1 MQPRSIGLLSTC
13 PPSSRYQHVNDYP
26 RKVKVV
32 AKRCDDERCDDAG
45 LGVNTLCS
53 PEDIRHIHQLPGL
66 PSQRSRVVDN
76 PGRAFVRADK
86 RRAGRPALADL
97 AAAETVRITIVVSGV
112 RAAACLAEEADYAL
126 RAR

>member
-1 MQPRSIGLLSTC
+1 MSKMQPRGIRLPSAC
-13 PPSSRYQHVNDYP
+13 PPSSRYQHGNDYL

-32 AKRCDDERCDDAG
+32 AKRCDDAG
-45 LGVNTLCS
+45 IGVNTLCG

-66 PSQRSRVVDN
+66 PSQWSRVVGN
-76 PGRAFVRADK
+76 LGRGLVRADK

-97 AAAETVRITIVVSGV
+97 AAAETVSITIVVSGV

>member
-1 MQPRSIGLLSTC
+1 MC
-13 PPSSRYQHVNDYP
+13 PPSSRYQHVNDYL

-32 AKRCDDERCDDAG
+32 AKRCDDAG
-45 LGVNTLCS
+45 IGVNTLCG

-76 PGRAFVRADK
+76 LGRGFVRADK
-86 RRAGRPALADL
+86 RGAGRPAPAGL
-97 AAAETVRITIVVSGV
+97 AAAETVRITIGVSGV
-112 RAAACLAEEADYAL
+112 RAAACLAEEADHAL